1 MKKILLIGTLSLAS
15 AGVFAEDSCGSL
27 SSLSDDSVLRNLQVI
42 LGLKEESSLY
52 RRCAREMGQARM
64 YQSGDV
70 TYFSDDSTAD
80 EVYRSNISTDPV
92 IPHDGIDIPLLGLEK
107 GLRTQEKSE
116 PVMSL
121 ERLRNADY
129 RSVGVYAD

>member
-1 MKKILLIGTLSLAS
+1 MKKILLIGVLSLAS
-15 AGVFAEDSCGSL
+15 VGVFAEDSCGSL
-27 SSLSDDSVLRNLQVI
+27 SSLSNDSLLRSLQVI

-52 RRCAREMGQARM
+52 RRCAREMGRARV
-64 YQSGDV
+64 YQSGDA

-80 EVYRSNISTDPV
+80 DVYRSNISTDPL
-92 IPHDGIDIPLLGLEK
+92 IPRDGIDIPLLGLER
-107 GLRTQEKSE
+107 GLRTQGESE
-116 PVMSL
+116 SVMAL